1 MNPICD
7 ICGREFDT
15 ERGLSVH
22 NTSAHQKDKPYTDA
36 DRLRQ
41 LYWDEGLS
49 MEKVARRL
57 DTQKDRVEYWMDVHG
72 IDTRRAY
79 AEQDFA
85 SLRVDKDGYAL
96 WREYYDG
103 EYNRVAV
110 HRLAAVAEY
119 GFSAVVGRD
128 VHHKNGIQ
136 FDNRP
141 SNLEPMDPS
150 EHRRHHGIE
159 NADAQREL
167 MHELRESGRLAAGGE
182 K

>member
-49 MEKVARRL
+49 MEKVAGRL
-57 DTQKDRVEYWMDVHG
+57 DTEKDRVEYWMDVHD

-79 AEQDFA
+79 AEQGFA

-103 EYNRVAV
+103 SVYCMGYEHGPEGVCLTR
-110 HRLAAVAEY
+110 
-119 GFSAVVGRD
+119 RD
-128 VHHKNGIQ
+128 GETVQ
-136 FDNRP
+136 
-141 SNLEPMDPS
+141 LE
-150 EHRRHHGIE
+150 G
-159 NADAQREL
+159 
-167 MHELRESGRLAAGGE
+167 
-182 K
+182 